1 MNWVDICKTLE
12 IVRNNLF
19 NDIYI
24 AESTTTYTAPKNG
37 YYKIICVGA
46 GGNAKTSMANNI
58 YNCRSGAGGGVATK
72 IKRFSKNSTLSITI
86 SGGTA
91 SCDGM
96 IANGGG
102 NALSTGSNVA
112 TGGTATGGD
121 ENYNGLDGEIVTGVS
136 SSATG
141 GSVGCLLNGITMR
154 DTSAIAG
161 ASKTNSS
168 SITIY
173 SGFGILG
180 HGGGAGCGGI
190 YDSNTYFPKI
200 AMEAQPAGVLII
212 PMASL

>member
-19 NDIYI
+19 NDIYVTE
-24 AESTTTYTAPKNG
+24 ESTTYTAPKNG
-37 YYKIICVGA
+37 YYKIICVGE
-46 GGNAKTSMANNI
+46 GGNARTLLSNNI
-58 YNCRSGAGGGVATK
+58 YTCKSGAGGGVATK
-72 IKRFSKNSTLSITI
+72 IKRLSKNSALSITI
-86 SGGTA
+86 SNGTA

-96 IANGGG
+96 VAHGGG
-102 NALSTGSNVA
+102 DAPITGSNVT

-121 ENYNGLDGEIVTGVS
+121 ENYKGFDGEISRGS
-136 SSATG
+136 STSATG
-141 GSVGCLLNGITMR
+141 GGVGCLLNGITMR
-154 DTSAIAG
+154 DTSAIPGPDKA
-161 ASKTNSS
+161 NSS

-190 YDSNTYFPKI
+190 YDSNTYLPNI
-200 AMEAQPAGVLII
+200 VMDAQPAGVLII